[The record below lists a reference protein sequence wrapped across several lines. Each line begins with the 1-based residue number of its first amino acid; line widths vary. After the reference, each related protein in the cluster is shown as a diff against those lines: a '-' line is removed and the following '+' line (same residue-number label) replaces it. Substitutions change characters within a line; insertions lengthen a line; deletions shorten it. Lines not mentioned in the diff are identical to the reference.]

1 MLHLHNS
8 YSISLTWSNLYEFS
22 LIQNIYCK
30 QKFHI
35 RKKSYGMLQNIFYL
49 LSILIIKYVREF
61 FRLHLFVCIHIIQFY
76 VCILGHS

>member
-35 RKKSYGMLQNIFYL
+35 RKKKSYGMYSYYNNIFYL
-49 LSILIIKYVREF
+49 LSILII
-61 FRLHLFVCIHIIQFY
+61 
-76 VCILGHS
+76 

>member
-35 RKKSYGMLQNIFYL
+35 RKKSYGMYSYYNNIFYL
-49 LSILIIKYVREF
+49 LSILII
-61 FRLHLFVCIHIIQFY
+61 
-76 VCILGHS
+76 